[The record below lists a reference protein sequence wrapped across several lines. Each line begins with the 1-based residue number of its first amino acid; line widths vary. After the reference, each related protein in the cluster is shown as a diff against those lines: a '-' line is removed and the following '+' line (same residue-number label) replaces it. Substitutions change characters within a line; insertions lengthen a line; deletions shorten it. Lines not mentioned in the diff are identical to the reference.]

1 MFFFRRLESQD
12 DLIHKI
18 PSNRIGDACKPV
30 KIVGYLS
37 QYQVADLSPQNMFG
51 NKLSAIDGTEK
62 SSDLKKTVVSP
73 GFAGLMFRGQIMP
86 TLS

>member
-1 MFFFRRLESQD
+1 MFSFRRLESQD

-18 PSNRIGDACKPV
+18 PSNRIGDAYKPV

-62 SSDLKKTVVSP
+62 GSDLKKTMVSP
-73 GFAGLMFRGQIMP
+73 GFGAA
-86 TLS
+86 